1 MFFFRLKKDATANC
15 PNLYSQIFTLL
26 HLPYI
31 KRDANTFAKK
41 NKKESFA
48 DKTTFNSHTFYKMN
62 GFTTTINATTRSLA
76 IFYVNP
82 CS

>member
-1 MFFFRLKKDATANC
+1 M
-15 PNLYSQIFTLL
+15 QTLS
-26 HLPYI
+26 P
-31 KRDANTFAKK
+31 KK

-82 CS
+82 CSWPNKNGMDKP